1 MNQIAIGGA
10 CRAGLA
16 AKRSETKSESTS
28 VGENARG
35 NASVTSSVTVTPNE
49 SVTGI
54 EVESVTR
61 IGIRREGELIH
72 LTE

>member
-1 MNQIAIGGA
+1 
-10 CRAGLA
+10 
-16 AKRSETKSESTS
+16 

-72 LTE
+72 LTG